1 MIAPLHRHDLAFL
14 SPAGQDYAWTHRT
27 VQPGDDALQDF
38 FSRLPGICR
47 VQPPQLPDSAAALG
61 FSLPIRRQE
70 SRWRISTQCPREEIR
85 RILTPW
91 DIPAYL
97 SALPAPVGPALTQ
110 LAQAADGCGVPF
122 GVFGSAA
129 LQAVTGLPYL
139 HPHSDLDVVIGTA
152 PAPQIKAFYDQLL
165 ALSQRVSIHIDGELM
180 LHDSCYLKLHELMQG
195 HKTILAKGTYQP
207 RLISRQEIW
216 DTIAALPQ
224 S

>member
-1 MIAPLHRHDLAFL
+1 MITPLHRHDLAFL
-14 SPAGQDYAWTHRT
+14 SPAGQDYAWTHRA

-47 VQPPQLPDSAAALG
+47 VQPPQLPDSVAALG

-110 LAQAADGCGVPF
+110 LARAAAGCSVPF

-139 HPHSDLDVVIGTA
+139 HSHSDLDVVIGTA
-152 PAPQIKAFYDQLL
+152 PVPQIKAFYAQLL
-165 ALSQRVSIHIDGELM
+165 ALSRRFSLHIDGELM
-180 LHDSCYLKLHELMQG
+180 LSDTCYLKIHELMQG

-207 RLISRQEIW
+207 RLIPCQEVW
-216 DTIAALPQ
+216 DTIAAMPQ
-224 S
+224 